1 MPRSPSDTGI
11 PAPLV
16 PGDGLDPCP
25 VSPSIALRVAACGL
39 RNGGSA
45 VALEPVRVLILYS
58 HPLMGEGLGRMLAAE
73 PGVVV
78 KAIAIAEADAVAA
91 ALATEPAVIVV
102 EEGGAIDAADIV
114 RRCGTALVLDVD
126 ITTTSAWTLR
136 RETLSTR
143 PDDFLAAVRQA
154 VGGAIRSDQDRTLQA
169 SRIPG

>member
-1 MPRSPSDTGI
+1 VTP
-11 PAPLV
+11 
-16 PGDGLDPCP
+16 
-25 VSPSIALRVAACGL
+25 
-39 RNGGSA
+39 
-45 VALEPVRVLILYS
+45 EPVRVLVLYS
-58 HPLMGEGLGRMLAAE
+58 HPLMGEGLGRMLEAE

-78 KAIAIAEADAVAA
+78 QAVDITLADAVSL

-136 RETLSTR
+136 RETLSAR

-154 VGGAIRSDQDRTLQA
+154 VRGARPSDQERVLQGTP
-169 SRIPG
+169 IPG